1 MCEKCDIAEVKYWK
15 AMSSA
20 EVEYKKAKRSA
31 WKKLRKVRR
40 ANHSEE
46 AREEETRQK
55 AQARASCPVCGGHF
69 LIAEG
74 WRQNPFGILWCGD
87 CHAVLDN
94 GERVAVIGGA

>member
-1 MCEKCDIAEVKYWK
+1 VCEKCDIAEVKYWK

-46 AREEETRQK
+46 ARE
-55 AQARASCPVCGGHF
+55 
-69 LIAEG
+69 
-74 WRQNPFGILWCGD
+74 
-87 CHAVLDN
+87 
-94 GERVAVIGGA
+94 